1 MGDMELVALRKKR
14 LVALGGDSK
23 DMGLVALG
31 DMELVVVG
39 DDSGDMGLVALRG
52 GTGEKEAGGTGGHG
66 AGGTGRWQQGHG
78 AHSGCMEPPALPA
91 IQNRGLSLSRDVPTA
106 SGTEGVNATR
116 GL

>member
-1 MGDMELVALRKKR
+1 MALRKKR

-39 DDSGDMGLVALRG
+39 GDSGDMGLVALRG

-66 AGGTGRWQQGHG
+66 A
-78 AHSGCMEPPALPA
+78 HSGCMEPPALPA
-91 IQNRGLSLSRDVPTA
+91 RQNRGCP
-106 SGTEGVNATR
+106 
-116 GL
+116 